1 MLQSSVTTG
10 KKEGK
15 REKRAR
21 IVYLNFTI
29 KFGFHNIF
37 TFRSFDGAPAS
48 KFACMSAHVCV
59 CVCVCSFVIFLIF
72 FWSGCLLGLWVVTLS
87 PAPLSLDISCRK
99 PAGAYKSWEGRG
111 CSNSCMLS
119 KVFRIEPFWRQVKT
133 NCLYIFIKAA
143 AAAAAAAKN
152 VRH

>member
-59 CVCVCSFVIFLIF
+59 CVCVFVRDFLDFFLVGLSFR
-72 FWSGCLLGLWVVTLS
+72 SLGGYFVSRPSLS
-87 PAPLSLDISCRK
+87 RHFMPKTRGRLQILG
-99 PAGAYKSWEGRG
+99 GAR
-111 CSNSCMLS
+111 L
-119 KVFRIEPFWRQVKT
+119 Q
-133 NCLYIFIKAA
+133 
-143 AAAAAAAKN
+143 
-152 VRH
+152 